1 MSHRQTQPASRFFHQ
16 DVQRLAIALFALT
29 GLWLASPGIAT
40 ADSPA
45 PTTTLEQLAKVMP
58 GASVIML
65 QMGERYKN
73 LYWAAKQGK
82 WEFAE
87 YQTEEMED
95 LLQTLKITRPA
106 RAKTA
111 DEFLHAVFP
120 MISKAAASRDWQ
132 RFEHAFESMRHQCM
146 ACHEKNDHAFV
157 TLPIPKSANSPVLGM
172 E

>member
-1 MSHRQTQPASRFFHQ
+1 ITTLLLPPLFLLMGAT
-16 DVQRLAIALFALT
+16 AIADET
-29 GLWLASPGIAT
+29 QGGHDVTPQQH
-40 ADSPA
+40 
-45 PTTTLEQLAKVMP
+45 TLDNLVKVMP

-95 LLQTLKITRPA
+95 LLKTLKITRPA

-111 DEFLHAVFP
+111 DEFLKNVFP
-120 MISKAAASRDWQ
+120 MITEAAASRDWS
-132 RFEHAFESMRHQCM
+132 RFEHDFDTLRHQCM
-146 ACHEKNDHAFV
+146 ACHAKNDHAFI

-172 E
+172 K